1 MAYATLCATTFRTFE
16 SENSV
21 LGAERSV
28 RELENRRGRNKLSYS
43 EALNPS
49 MDLQTLPMFSWSAHC
64 PKNRARLRVK
74 DAASIHLVTAT

>member
-43 EALNPS
+43 EALNWTNG
-49 MDLQTLPMFSWSAHC
+49 Q
-64 PKNRARLRVK
+64 
-74 DAASIHLVTAT
+74 